1 MQHEMTDVIDS
12 ASQLRITS
20 EQEKELIERELVKE
34 KKTNQEAMGI
44 LQDILVSIGV
54 FFVF

>member
-1 MQHEMTDVIDS
+1 
-12 ASQLRITS
+12 LRITS

-34 KKTNQEAMGI
+34 KKSNQEAMGI

-54 FFVF
+54 FLFYFCSMYSLKLTY